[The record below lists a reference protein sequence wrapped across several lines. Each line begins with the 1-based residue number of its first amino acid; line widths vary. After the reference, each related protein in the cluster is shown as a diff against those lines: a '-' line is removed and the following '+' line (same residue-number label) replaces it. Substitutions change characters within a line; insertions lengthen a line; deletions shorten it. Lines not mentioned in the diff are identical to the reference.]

1 MLSWHAAVAIAA
13 SSVIGLLVST
23 FSLPAAASAI
33 ATNWPIPDLPLTA
46 HLDQPVFS
54 VAAERDL
61 LFAGSD
67 SSVSTYSISDAAN
80 PTLLGRSLQLSGT
93 DAHVDQIVPRGT
105 ILFVLA
111 ERALHVLDVT
121 QPATPIEIAHPLSI
135 DAVDM
140 VVQASLLYAAGGDAL
155 TIVDVNDPTDP
166 RIVGR
171 LAGRRSSQAVA
182 VAGSTAFVAPAY
194 SSTGALTGQWIVD
207 VSDPTHPSIVG
218 ADPHPANALATDGSN
233 LYLSWQ
239 IGSVKYSGPRGMTIL
254 DISDPSRPSAVAY
267 LPTPGNIGTFR
278 VRVSEGYAALT
289 DEQGVFVAD
298 VSDPTYP
305 QWIGYHTGG
314 TYCIGTTCY
323 LGLSQ
328 VAIHGNVAYV
338 SEGQDG
344 LSVLELPAH
353 GTRSVTADQRI
364 TSIDGRRLAGEP
376 QQTQD
381 LFRVVWRANAATQWA
396 IEHSENVR

>member
-23 FSLPAAASAI
+23 FSLLTAESAI
-33 ATNWPIPDLPLTA
+33 AANWPIPDLPLTA

-67 SSVSTYSISDAAN
+67 SSVSTYSISDAAK
-80 PTLLGRSLQLSGT
+80 PTFVGRSLQLSGT

-111 ERALHVLDVT
+111 GRALHVLDVT
-121 QPATPIEIAHPLSI
+121 QPATPSEIAQPLSI

-140 VVQASLLYAAGGDAL
+140 VVQDSLLYAAGGDAL

-166 RIVGR
+166 RMVGR
-171 LAGRRSSQAVA
+171 LGGLRYSQAVA
-182 VAGSTAFVAPAY
+182 VAGSMAFVAPAY
-194 SSTGALTGQWIVD
+194 SSTALIGLWIVD
-207 VSDPTHPSIVG
+207 VSDHTHPSIVG
-218 ADPHPANALATDGSN
+218 ADLHPANGLATDGSD

-239 IGSVKYSGPRGMTIL
+239 IGSSKYSGPRGMTIVE
-254 DISDPSRPSAVAY
+254 IGDPSRPSPVAY
-267 LPTPGNIGTFR
+267 LPTPGSIGTFR

-289 DEQGVFVAD
+289 DEYGFFVAD
-298 VSDPTYP
+298 VSDSTYP
-305 QWIGYHTGG
+305 QWIGYHPGG
-314 TYCIGTTCY
+314 TYRIGTTFY
-323 LGLSQ
+323 LGQSQ

-338 SEGQDG
+338 AEGPDG
-344 LSVLELPAH
+344 LSVLDLPAH
-353 GTRSVTADQRI
+353 GTGSVTADQRI
-364 TSIDGRRLAGEP
+364 TAIDGRRLTGETE
-376 QQTQD
+376 QTQD
-381 LFRVVWRANAATQWA
+381 LFRAVWGATADTQWA

>member
-1 MLSWHAAVAIAA
+1 MLSWHAVMAIAA
-13 SSVIGLLVST
+13 SSVIALVAST
-23 FSLPAAASAI
+23 LILPAAASAI
-33 ATNWPIPDLPLTA
+33 ATDWPIADLPLTA
-46 HLDQPVFS
+46 HLDQPIFS
-54 VAAERDL
+54 VATERGL
-61 LFAGSD
+61 LFTGSD
-67 SSVSTYSISDAAN
+67 SSVSTYSISDAAK
-80 PTLLGRSLQLSGT
+80 PTLLGRSLQLTGT

-111 ERALHVLDVT
+111 GHALHVLDVT
-121 QPATPIEIAHPLSI
+121 QPATPTEIAQPLSI

-140 VVQASLLYAAGGDAL
+140 VVQDSLLYAAGGDAL
-155 TIVDVNDPTDP
+155 TIVDVNDPADP

-171 LAGRRSSQAVA
+171 LGGRSSQAVA
-182 VAGSTAFVAPAY
+182 VAGSTAFVAPAD
-194 SSTGALTGQWIVD
+194 SGTGALIGQWIVD

-218 ADPHPANALATDGSN
+218 ADPHPANALATDGSD

-254 DISDPSRPSAVAY
+254 DISDPSRSSAVAY
-267 LPTPGNIGTFR
+267 LPTPGSIGTFR

-289 DEQGVFVAD
+289 DEYGVFVAD

-305 QWIGYHTGG
+305 QWIGYHPSGS
-314 TYCIGTTCY
+314 YCIGATCY

-338 SEGQDG
+338 AEGQGG

-364 TSIDGRRLAGEP
+364 TAIDGRRLTGETE
-376 QQTQD
+376 QTQD
-381 LFRVVWRANAATQWA
+381 SFRAVWRANADTQWA